1 MTVNRLKAWFQTREF
16 GLQGTVGE
24 YAILVPLVEREGK
37 LFLLF
42 ETRARTLVGHQP
54 NEVCFPGGRREPG
67 ESRKET
73 AIRETFEELGIPR
86 EEIEILARLDVAQ
99 DISDRVIW
107 PFLGKVSEAGI
118 KAMHESARE
127 VQNTF
132 LVPLDYLM
140 NCPEEVYRYPVGPVV
155 DDSFPFDR
163 IGFPHDYPWRRGWM
177 EVPIY
182 EYEGHFIWGMTGRMV
197 RWLVQKLK
205 EMNEG

>member
-1 MTVNRLKAWFQTREF
+1 MTINKLKAYFQTREF
-16 GLQGTVGE
+16 GLQETAGE
-24 YAILVPLVEREGK
+24 YAILVPLVERDGE

-67 ESRKET
+67 ESRQET
-73 AIRETFEELGIPR
+73 AIRETVEELGIPR

-107 PFLGKVSEAGI
+107 PFLGRVSEAGLR
-118 KAMHESARE
+118 AMHESESE

-132 LVPLDYLM
+132 LVPLDFLM
-140 NCPEEVYRYPVGPVV
+140 NYPEEVYRYPVGPTV

-177 EVPIY
+177 DVPIY

-197 RWLVQKLK
+197 RWLVHRLK
-205 EMNEG
+205 EMD

>member
-1 MTVNRLKAWFQTREF
+1 MNVNKLKAYFRTREF

-42 ETRARTLVGHQP
+42 ETRAKTLVGHQP

-67 ESRKET
+67 ESRQET
-73 AIRETFEELGIPR
+73 AIRETVEELGIPR
-86 EEIEILARLDVAQ
+86 EEIEILSRLDAAQ

-107 PFLGKVSEAGI
+107 PFLGKVSEAGLR
-118 KAMHESARE
+118 AMHESESE

-132 LVPLDYLM
+132 LVPLDFLM
-140 NCPEEVYRYPVGPVV
+140 NYPEEVYRYPVGPVV

-177 EVPIY
+177 DVPIY

-197 RWLVQKLK
+197 RWLVQRLK
-205 EMNEG
+205 EMD

>member
-1 MTVNRLKAWFQTREF
+1 MNVNKLKAYFRTREF

-42 ETRARTLVGHQP
+42 ETRAKTLVGHQP

-67 ESRKET
+67 ESRQET
-73 AIRETFEELGIPR
+73 AIRETVEELGIPR
-86 EEIEILARLDVAQ
+86 EEIEILSRLDAAQ

-107 PFLGKVSEAGI
+107 PFLGKVSEAGLR
-118 KAMHESARE
+118 AMHESESE

-132 LVPLDYLM
+132 LVPLDFLM
-140 NCPEEVYRYPVGPVV
+140 NYPEEVYRYPVGPTV

-177 EVPIY
+177 DVPIY

-197 RWLVQKLK
+197 RWLVQRLK
-205 EMNEG
+205 EMD